1 VVLEQQIKDMRAV
14 QVGRMLDLI
23 IRAVVEAVLVL

>member
-1 VVLEQQIKDMRAV
+1 VVLEQQIKDMRV
-14 QVGRMLDLI
+14 VPVGLMVRLI